1 MRRPSRSRK
10 QKIAERTKSSTKTRS
25 SKPIIRRKKKTSDPA
40 AGAPP
45 LAYLGLGTNLGNR
58 RAHLEFALREIAA
71 LAPIRRVSSIYQTQP
86 VGFSD
91 QPDFWNAVVEIEWR
105 GTPAGLLRAVR
116 RVERRVGR
124 TSTFRNGPR
133 EIDVD
138 ILDLGG
144 LVREGRDP
152 ILPHPRVGERRF
164 ALAPLAEVSPGWR
177 DPRSGRTAAALLKS
191 LPPTPRVRRLPASRL
206 RARLPRR

>member
-1 MRRPSRSRK
+1 MR
-10 QKIAERTKSSTKTRS
+10 SSTKTRS
-25 SKPIIRRKKKTSDPA
+25 SRPIIRRKKKTPDPA
-40 AGAPP
+40 ADAPP
-45 LAYLGLGTNLGNR
+45 LAYLGLGSNLGNR
-58 RAHLEFALREIAA
+58 GANLESAIREIAA
-71 LAPIRRVSSIYQTQP
+71 LASVLRVSAFYRTEP
-86 VGFSD
+86 VGFRD

-124 TSTFRNGPR
+124 TPTFVNGPR

-144 LVREGRDP
+144 RLRKGRDP
-152 ILPHPRVGERRF
+152 LLPHPRLCERRF

-177 DPRSGRTAAALLKS
+177 DPRSGRTATELLKA
-191 LPPTPRVRRLPASRL
+191 LPQTPRVRRLPASRS